1 MMRSAKSR
9 KISAVMA
16 FVMSLSV
23 LATGCQK
30 TSEDT
35 GKLPSL
41 DEVSITTTETEETDV
56 PEVTTVPTE
65 TTTEATTTTE
75 VTTEETE
82 ETTAPTETTP
92 AETSAAETSETS
104 AQTWSE
110 TEMSATM
117 YVTENCYSR
126 EKAIIGSTPI
136 SQHYAGDTVEV
147 VAITDT
153 EYYKL
158 AEGGFI
164 HSDYLSDTKPV
175 VTTAATTTEAPAE
188 TTKSDSGNSGSDSST
203 DSGSSE
209 NFNTGGDLDD
219 ANYKVKSS
227 SRYAY
232 KQLNATE
239 QKLYNNIVS
248 SVKSLS
254 SVVDVPSGLT
264 TDDVVRVYTIV
275 YNNEPQLFWMG
286 GSLSAGTSSAII
298 SFKTSDRNE
307 IKAMQKEIDSAAASI
322 ISKANN
328 YSGTVSKLKVFYD
341 SIVLKNEFSKSDSGY
356 NCSIYNGLTGNGA
369 LQCAGYAKSIQYLC
383 DLAGIESTVVV
394 GTDKNDNSHA
404 WNVVYCENGY
414 YNLDATW
421 GDPIN
426 HFDSSYVQY
435 EFFLVPDAWI
445 HNITHYNVN
454 TMVRGNGNKI
464 HLFDPPACTKEACNY
479 FAAYN
484 KLYSTKSEAE
494 SAMYAAIDD
503 AAANGKNVAEIRV
516 TDKSIYDTLMSDDYF
531 RTFQK
536 YAKKNHS
543 NVTKLM
549 RQSSF
554 TGGVYVVHYDLVY

>member
-1 MMRSAKSR
+1 M
-9 KISAVMA
+9 
-16 FVMSLSV
+16 
-23 LATGCQK
+23 
-30 TSEDT
+30 
-35 GKLPSL
+35 
-41 DEVSITTTETEETDV
+41 
-56 PEVTTVPTE
+56 
-65 TTTEATTTTE
+65 
-75 VTTEETE
+75 
-82 ETTAPTETTP
+82 
-92 AETSAAETSETS
+92 
-104 AQTWSE
+104 
-110 TEMSATM
+110 
-117 YVTENCYSR
+117 
-126 EKAIIGSTPI
+126 
-136 SQHYAGDTVEV
+136 
-147 VAITDT
+147 
-153 EYYKL
+153 
-158 AEGGFI
+158 
-164 HSDYLSDTKPV
+164 
-175 VTTAATTTEAPAE
+175 
-188 TTKSDSGNSGSDSST
+188 
-203 DSGSSE
+203 
-209 NFNTGGDLDD
+209 
-219 ANYKVKSS
+219 
-227 SRYAY
+227 
-232 KQLNATE
+232 
-239 QKLYNNIVS
+239 
-248 SVKSLS
+248 
-254 SVVDVPSGLT
+254 
-264 TDDVVRVYTIV
+264 
-275 YNNEPQLFWMG
+275 
-286 GSLSAGTSSAII
+286 
-298 SFKTSDRNE
+298 
-307 IKAMQKEIDSAAASI
+307 
-322 ISKANN
+322 
-328 YSGTVSKLKVFYD
+328 
-341 SIVLKNEFSKSDSGY
+341 
-356 NCSIYNGLTGNGA
+356 
-369 LQCAGYAKSIQYLC
+369 
-383 DLAGIESTVVV
+383 

>member
-23 LATGCQK
+23 LATGC
-30 TSEDT
+30 
-35 GKLPSL
+35 
-41 DEVSITTTETEETDV
+41 
-56 PEVTTVPTE
+56 
-65 TTTEATTTTE
+65 
-75 VTTEETE
+75 
-82 ETTAPTETTP
+82 APTETTP

-188 TTKSDSGNSGSDSST
+188 TTKSDSGNSGSDSSSE
-203 DSGSSE
+203 SGSSE
-209 NFNTGGDLDD
+209 NFNAGGDLDD